1 MSLLCKWWWKIEN
14 GEGLWQEIFKKKY
27 KIEGG
32 ISHLKSNQNNSPVWS
47 DLLKVKYP
55 YLKGRIIKIGNG
67 LDTDFWNDPWCG
79 VVPLRDKFQ
88 ELFDISNCWALWK
101 TSNSVCFE
109 KKQVKSPTEIGCLA
123 STFLLYWAGLQ
134 KPEDKMNLEAGTEAM
149 KETVL
154 HFHPHGGTVEEL
166 GTWIVLL

>member
-1 MSLLCKWWWKIEN
+1 MVKGIKITRHGKKGGLGIKDLRLMNMSLLCKWWWKIEN

-88 ELFDISNCWALWK
+88 ELFDIC
-101 TSNSVCFE
+101 
-109 KKQVKSPTEIGCLA
+109 
-123 STFLLYWAGLQ
+123 
-134 KPEDKMNLEAGTEAM
+134 
-149 KETVL
+149 
-154 HFHPHGGTVEEL
+154 
-166 GTWIVLL
+166 